1 MRKGVLNVKDG
12 ILSQLY
18 LSNYTYLVRINGE
31 TLCACKEKPIRKK
44 NSLMWT
50 IYEGDCLIQEN
61 GLFKEVRV
69 LDKEPIS
76 IIKLLKRRGII
87 DD

>member
-1 MRKGVLNVKDG
+1 MRTGFLNVKDG

-18 LSNYTYLVRINGE
+18 LSNYTYLVRITRE
-31 TLCACKEKPIRKK
+31 TLCACKKKPIRKK

-50 IYEGDCLIQEN
+50 ITEGDCLIQDVE
-61 GLFKEVRV
+61 LFTEVHIF
-69 LDKEPIS
+69 DNKPTS
-76 IIKLLKRRGII
+76 IMKLLKRRGII